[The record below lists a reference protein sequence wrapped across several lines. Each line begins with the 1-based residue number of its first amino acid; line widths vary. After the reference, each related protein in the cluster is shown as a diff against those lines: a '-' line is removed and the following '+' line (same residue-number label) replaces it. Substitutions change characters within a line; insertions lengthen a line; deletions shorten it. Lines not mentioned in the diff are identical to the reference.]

1 MKLNSVVRSDLS
13 ISSMYILFRSIMFFP
28 TKSCWKTTLFSSI
41 LVQSWAMLHIPRYI
55 SSSRLRLSNFVI
67 PFERPYA
74 GEVFYIK
81 VPRQSLCVSRRAPQK
96 CPKFDFFE
104 TLSERLSR
112 GLVWRNT
119 KAGNKLCN
127 LTKTA
132 LFICFWI
139 CFYFLTNMYIV
150 FIALLVRQ
158 VW

>member
-28 TKSCWKTTLFSSI
+28 TKSCWKTTLFFSI

-55 SSSRLRLSNFVI
+55 SSSRLRLSNFFI
-67 PFERPYA
+67 PFGRRYA
-74 GEVFYIK
+74 GEVFDIK
-81 VPRQSLCVSRRAPQK
+81 SSAGSLCVFPG
-96 CPKFDFFE
+96 
-104 TLSERLSR
+104 ERSLNVCR
-112 GLVWRNT
+112 EGWCDENT

-132 LFICFWI
+132 LFI

>member
-28 TKSCWKTTLFSSI
+28 TKSCWKTTLFFSI

-55 SSSRLRLSNFVI
+55 SSSRLRLSNFFI
-67 PFERPYA
+67 PFGRRYA
-74 GEVFYIK
+74 GEVFDIK
-81 VPRQSLCVSRRAPQK
+81 VPRAVSVCFQESASKVPKIRLVLRRSLNVCREGW
-96 CPKFDFFE
+96 CDE
-104 TLSERLSR
+104 
-112 GLVWRNT
+112 NT

-132 LFICFWI
+132 LFI